1 MKIQFAVVFTLL
13 SSLNALCI
21 EPQYNKLPYIRL
33 EPVSVGEVVI
43 HNYYTLAYS
52 EKNEQAL
59 WVFYLLTSNNFNSS
73 IDRSDDF
80 RADPLVKTGSATPAD
95 YKDSGTDRGH
105 LCPAAD
111 MKINETSISESFYM
125 SNMSPQLPGFNR
137 GTWNRL
143 EALVREW
150 ALIEDSLFIVTGPV
164 FKDNLGVIGANNV
177 TIPGYYYKVIY
188 DPTKEKKMIAFLLR
202 NSEKSQKIQLHVVPT
217 DSIEKLTGIDFF
229 AGLPDE
235 IENRLEKKTIT
246 GLWPFDSQSK
256 INNNT
261 KGKTNNNITES
272 IRCKGIAKSTGNRCK
287 TMTKNPDG
295 YCEDHQ
301 KQAPNGGTRSRK

>member
-1 MKIQFAVVFTLL
+1 MKRQFAIAFMLL
-13 SSLNALCI
+13 CCHNAFCI
-21 EPQYNKLPYIRL
+21 EPKHNNLPYKGL
-33 EPVSVGEVVI
+33 EPVSVGEVVK
-43 HNYYTLAYS
+43 HTYYTLAYS

-59 WVFYLLTSNNFNSS
+59 WVFYLLTNNNFNSS

-111 MKINETSISESFYM
+111 MKIDENSISESFYM

-143 EALVREW
+143 EALIREW
-150 ALIEDSLFIVTGPV
+150 VSIEDSLYIATGPV
-164 FKDNLGVIGANNV
+164 FKDNLGAIGANKV

-202 NSEKSQKIQLHVVPT
+202 NSEKSQKLQLNVVPT

-235 IENRLEKKTIT
+235 IENKLEKNTIK
-246 GLWPFDSQSK
+246 GLWTFDSP
-256 INNNT
+256 N
-261 KGKTNNNITES
+261 KTNTNSKSKTNQNITES

-295 YCEDHQ
+295 YCDDHQ
-301 KQAPNGGTRSRK
+301 KQAPNGGSRSRN

>member
-1 MKIQFAVVFTLL
+1 MRIQFLVVFMLIGWFYAQC
-13 SSLNALCI
+13 N
-21 EPQYNKLPYIRL
+21 EPQKNKSPYGL
-33 EPVSVGEVVI
+33 LKPVSAGEIVE

-52 EKNEQAL
+52 EKNEQAI
-59 WVFYLLTSNNFNSS
+59 WVFYQLTSNNFNSN

-80 RADPLVKTGSATPAD
+80 RADPKVKTGSATPTD

-150 ALIEDSLFIVTGPV
+150 TLTEDTIYIVTGPV

-177 TIPGYYYKVIY
+177 TIPGYYYKVIF

-202 NSEKSQKIQLHVVPT
+202 NSEKSQVLEKTVVTT
-217 DSIEKLTGIDFF
+217 DSIESLTGINFF

-235 IENRLEKKTIT
+235 VENRLEKSSLDSLWVFHSQNKNKNVTKSIT
-246 GLWPFDSQSK
+246 NK
-256 INNNT
+256 
-261 KGKTNNNITES
+261 NIVKST
-272 IRCKGIAKSTGNRCK
+272 RCKGFAKSTGIRCK
-287 TMTKNPDG
+287 TMTKNQNG
-295 YCEDHQ
+295 YCADHQ
-301 KQAPNGGTRSRK
+301 NQSPKGGARSGK